1 MAAPAPAVG
10 HTLLWDRPK
19 TTAQPGLF
27 LGLVVME
34 TVKRD
39 QNAVLKGTVL

>member
-19 TTAQPGLF
+19 TRAQPGLF
-27 LGLVVME
+27 LTLVVME
-34 TVKRD
+34 TAKKD
-39 QNAVLKGTVL
+39 KNAILKGTVL